1 MKSFKHYLA
10 PVAIGAIVVGFSSY
24 GLVSDNNPGSQKTP
38 VGNLSPERATEA
50 SSTIGVVPTNTTLP
64 NITLPTEKT
73 QPETKDAKVALEAT
87 LSQGSNNSNQA
98 NAVILNVYRADSQC
112 QSLVSEQVTVPVGN
126 PVNTV
131 IGKVLETGNSSDFN
145 VSGYRV
151 KVNANTGVATV
162 DLRLSP
168 DSQRQFVS
176 LSTCEQ
182 FALFG
187 SLRKTLTANSELNIQ
202 DVRFTEQ
209 GEDIYL

>member
-1 MKSFKHYLA
+1 MKSFQHYLA
-10 PVAIGAIVVGFSSY
+10 PVAIAAIVVGFSSY

-38 VGNLSPERATEA
+38 VGNLSPEPATEA
-50 SSTIGVVPTNTTLP
+50 SSSTGVVPTNTSLP
-64 NITLPTEKT
+64 KITVPTEET
-73 QPETKDAKVALEAT
+73 QPGTKVGKVALKAT
-87 LSQGSNNSNQA
+87 VSQGSNNSNRA
-98 NAVILNVYRADSQC
+98 NPVILNVYRADSQC
-112 QSLVSEQVTVPVGN
+112 QSLVSEQVAVPVGN

-151 KVNANTGVATV
+151 KINANTGVATV

-187 SLRKTLTANSELNIQ
+187 SLRKTLTANSQLNIK

>member
-1 MKSFKHYLA
+1 
-10 PVAIGAIVVGFSSY
+10 Y

-38 VGNLSPERATEA
+38 VGNLSPEPATEA
-50 SSTIGVVPTNTTLP
+50 SSSTGVVPTNTSLP
-64 NITLPTEKT
+64 NITLPTET
-73 QPETKDAKVALEAT
+73 IQPETKDAKVGLEAT

-98 NAVILNVYRADSQC
+98 NPVILNVYRADSQC
-112 QSLVSEQVTVPVGN
+112 QSLVSEQVSVPVGN
-126 PVNTV
+126 SVNTV
-131 IGKVLETGNSSDFN
+131 VGKVLETGNSSDFN

-187 SLRKTLTANSELNIQ
+187 SLRKTLTANSQLNIK

>member
-1 MKSFKHYLA
+1 MKSFQHYLA
-10 PVAIGAIVVGFSSY
+10 PVAIAAIVVGFSSY

-38 VGNLSPERATEA
+38 VGNLSAEATTEA
-50 SSTIGVVPTNTTLP
+50 SSTTGVAPSNTTLP
-64 NITLPTEKT
+64 KSTVPNKVG
-73 QPETKDAKVALEAT
+73 KVALKAT
-87 LSQGSNNSNQA
+87 VSQGNNNSNRA
-98 NAVILNVYRADSQC
+98 NGVILNVYRADSQC
-112 QSLVSEQVTVPVGN
+112 QSLVSEQVAVPVGN

-151 KVNANTGVATV
+151 NINANTGVATV

-187 SLRKTLTANSELNIQ
+187 SLRKTLTANSQLNIK

-209 GEDIYL
+209 GEDIYI